1 MTRSQ
6 YYSPSDWVRGTG
18 LDARR
23 EAPTSDYDWLDSS
36 QVFAGTA
43 IDRNNRE
50 RLRTLYADPGIGIKN
65 PYSTPDYQPTIAS
78 SDIGFGTDFSD
89 TLSADIYN
97 DYATEAR
104 MAGDIYDDIFLTKFY
119 KDQAEANKPP
129 KKKSGIG
136 GLIGSVAGMVIGN
149 AIAPGIG
156 GQIGGSIGGNLGN
169 RVG

>member
-1 MTRSQ
+1 MARSQ
-6 YYSPSDWVRGTG
+6 YSTSDWIRGTG
-18 LDARR
+18 LDSRR

-50 RLRTLYADPGIGIKN
+50 RLRALYADPGIGIKN
-65 PYSTPDYQPTIAS
+65 PYSTPAYQPTIAS
-78 SDIGFGTDFSD
+78 TDVGFGTDFSD
-89 TLSADIYN
+89 TFAANMYD

-104 MAGDIYDDIFLTKFY
+104 MAGDLYDDIYLTKFY
-119 KDQAEANKPP
+119 KDQADLNKPP

-156 GQIGGSIGGNLGN
+156 GQIGGSIGGNLGS